1 MEHIVQFAIG
11 IDDEGIKERITEN
24 AEKQII
30 KDIEQQV
37 INKLFESRYYNRN
50 ADENSPLSDYS
61 KRLIESFLE
70 KHKEEIIEKAAVHL
84 AEKLA
89 RSKAGKTLLHPST
102 EKGGADDE
110 RR

>member
-11 IDDEGIKERITEN
+11 IDDEGIKERITES

-37 INKLFESRYYNRN
+37 RNKLFESSYYGRN
-50 ADENSPLSDYS
+50 ANENSPLNDYS

-70 KHKEEIIEKAAVHL
+70 KHKDEILEKAATHL
-84 AEKLA
+84 AEKLV
-89 RSKAGKTLLHPST
+89 RTKAAKALL
-102 EKGGADDE
+102 EKRE
-110 RR
+110 

>member
-30 KDIEQQV
+30 KNIEQQV
-37 INKLFESRYYNRN
+37 RNKLFESSYYGRN
-50 ADENSPLSDYS
+50 ADERSPLNDYS

-70 KHKEEIIEKAAVHL
+70 KHKDEILEKAATHL
-84 AEKLA
+84 AEKLVKT
-89 RSKAGKTLLHPST
+89 KAGKALL
-102 EKGGADDE
+102 ENGGAE
-110 RR
+110 